1 MLLSN
6 ALWSFTVHP
15 SRSHHSLIPLAPLA
29 LGAML
34 PLTVAAEDV
43 RAEEILQEVIITA
56 TPLRT
61 TALETA
67 QPILLLGADQLRR
80 SLATNLGDTLA
91 NQPGLSSTSFGPIAS
106 RPVIR
111 GQGGLRVQ
119 VYQDG
124 AEALDVAALSDD
136 HAVSI
141 DPAFADRIEVLHGPA
156 ALMYG
161 SASAAGAVNV
171 VTDRL
176 PLRNADEPIE
186 THVELRGD
194 SANDERAISLRS
206 GGQLAGGWQWRFD
219 GFSKRSGDLQIAD
232 FVESP
237 ALRAELTAEGE
248 AINDERGELHNTDAK
263 SEGGSLGLGW
273 SGDRLAFALSLN
285 GYRNNYGLPEG
296 GHAHGEHGDE
306 IEGIDGDHADH
317 EDVRIDLEQRRVDLA
332 GEWRPTAGWIERWS
346 LRLARNDYEHAE
358 LENGAPAT
366 RYGQLGY
373 ETRLTADRRSDDL
386 ARGVL
391 GVQYRDLDFAAL
403 GDEAFLPPSRTRSL
417 GLFFFEERRVGAWLF
432 EAGARWERQTLD
444 AADTGNSRYRDNA
457 VSASI
462 GSVWTTSSQT
472 RWSLQLTRT
481 QRHPTAT
488 ELYADGEHLAL
499 QRYEIGNANLGIE
512 TARTADL
519 AWRYNAADDR
529 WQSKISVFVS
539 DYRDYIFAAP
549 LADGDDH
556 AEHDHGY
563 AHEAAL
569 REVEY
574 RATDAR
580 FHGLEAEWSIRDIAQ
595 IAEGSLGLRL
605 FGDFVRARDTEGG
618 ALPQIPPLRIGGELN
633 WSRGPWRIG
642 LETLWHDA
650 QTRLA
655 NNELRTDGYNLLAAD
670 LAHRHTYR
678 HGAGSATMLWFLRG
692 QNLLDEDARRH
703 ASPLKDVAPLAGRAL
718 SAGVRV
724 EF

>member
-1 MLLSN
+1 MN
-6 ALWSFTVHP
+6 
-15 SRSHHSLIPLAPLA
+15 SRRYTPRLIRLAPLA
-29 LGAML
+29 LGVLL
-34 PLTVAAEDV
+34 PTSMAVADET
-43 RAEEILQEVIITA
+43 LQEVIITA

-61 TALETA
+61 TTLETA
-67 QPILLLGADQLRR
+67 QPVLLLSADLLRR

-124 AEALDVAALSDD
+124 AETLDVAALSDD

-176 PLRNADEPIE
+176 PLRNTDGPIE
-186 THVELRGD
+186 TRLELRGD
-194 SANDERAISLRS
+194 SANDERAVALRS
-206 GGQLAGGWQWRFD
+206 GGHLGSGWQWRVD
-219 GFSKRSGDLQIAD
+219 GFSKRSGDLSIAD

-237 ALRAELTAEGE
+237 ALRAELAAEGE
-248 AINDERGELHNTDAK
+248 TVGDERGELHNTDAK

-273 SGDRLAFALSLN
+273 SGDSLAVALSLS
-285 GYRNNYGLPEG
+285 GYRNDYGLPEG
-296 GHAHGEHGDE
+296 GHAHGEHTDE
-306 IEGIDGDHADH
+306 LDGLDADHADH
-317 EDVRIDLEQRRVDLA
+317 EDVRIDLEQHRVDLA

-358 LENGAPAT
+358 IEDSIPAT

-373 ETRLTADRRSDDL
+373 ETRLTADRRSDDVG
-386 ARGVL
+386 RGVL
-391 GVQYRDLDFAAL
+391 GLQYRDLDFAAL

-417 GLFFFEERRVGAWLF
+417 GLFFFEERRFGALLV

-444 AADTGNSRYRDNA
+444 AHDAASSRYRDDA

-462 GSVWTTSSQT
+462 GSVWTSSPQT

-488 ELYADGEHLAL
+488 ELYADGAHLAL
-499 QRYEIGNANLGIE
+499 QRYELGNADLGVE
-512 TARTADL
+512 TARTVDL
-519 AWRYNAADDR
+519 AWRHNDADDR
-529 WQSKISVFVS
+529 WQSKISLFVS

-549 LADGDDH
+549 LGLDDDH
-556 AEHDHGY
+556 AEHANEHDHDHG
-563 AHEAAL
+563 EAL

-580 FHGLEAEWSIRDIAQ
+580 FHGLEAEWSIRELAKVAQ
-595 IAEGSLGLRL
+595 GGLGLRL
-605 FGDFVRARDTEGG
+605 FGDLVRARDADGH

-633 WSRGPWRIG
+633 WSRGPWRVG
-642 LETLWHDA
+642 LESLWHDA

-655 NNELRTDGYNLLAAD
+655 DNELRTDGYNLLAAD
-670 LAHRHTYR
+670 IAYRHTYR
-678 HGAGSATMLWFLRG
+678 HGAGAATMLWFLRG

-703 ASPLKDVAPLAGRAL
+703 ASPLKDVAPLAGRAV

>member
-1 MLLSN
+1 M
-6 ALWSFTVHP
+6 A
-15 SRSHHSLIPLAPLA
+15 
-29 LGAML
+29 
-34 PLTVAAEDV
+34 VADET
-43 RAEEILQEVIITA
+43 LQEVIITA

-61 TALETA
+61 TTLETA
-67 QPILLLGADQLRR
+67 QPVLLLSADLLRR

-124 AEALDVAALSDD
+124 AETLDVAALSDD

-176 PLRNADEPIE
+176 PLRNTDGPIE
-186 THVELRGD
+186 TRLELRGD
-194 SANDERAISLRS
+194 SANDERAVALRS
-206 GGQLAGGWQWRFD
+206 GGHLGSGWQWRVD
-219 GFSKRSGDLQIAD
+219 GFSKRSGDLSIAD

-237 ALRAELTAEGE
+237 ALRAELAAEGE
-248 AINDERGELHNTDAK
+248 TVGDERGELHNTDAK

-273 SGDRLAFALSLN
+273 SGDSLAVALSLS
-285 GYRNNYGLPEG
+285 GYRNDYGLPEG
-296 GHAHGEHGDE
+296 GHAHGEHTDE
-306 IEGIDGDHADH
+306 LDGLDANHADH
-317 EDVRIDLEQRRVDLA
+317 EDVRIDLEQHRVDLA

-358 LENGAPAT
+358 IEDSIPAT

-373 ETRLTADRRSDDL
+373 ETRLTADRRSDDVG
-386 ARGVL
+386 RGVL
-391 GVQYRDLDFAAL
+391 GLQYRDLDFAAL

-417 GLFFFEERRVGAWLF
+417 GLFFFEERRFGALLV

-444 AADTGNSRYRDNA
+444 AHDAASSRYRDDA

-462 GSVWTTSSQT
+462 GSVWTSSPQT

-488 ELYADGEHLAL
+488 ELYADGAHLAL
-499 QRYEIGNANLGIE
+499 QRYELGNADLGVE
-512 TARTADL
+512 TARTVDL
-519 AWRYNAADDR
+519 AWRHNDADDR
-529 WQSKISVFVS
+529 WQSKISLFVS

-549 LADGDDH
+549 LGLDDDH
-556 AEHDHGY
+556 AEHAHEHDHDHG
-563 AHEAAL
+563 EAL

-580 FHGLEAEWSIRDIAQ
+580 FHGLEAEWSIRELAKVAQ
-595 IAEGSLGLRL
+595 GGLGLRL
-605 FGDFVRARDTEGG
+605 FGDLVRARDADGH

-633 WSRGPWRIG
+633 WSRGPWRVG
-642 LETLWHDA
+642 LESLWHDA

-655 NNELRTDGYNLLAAD
+655 DNELRTDGYNLLAAD
-670 LAHRHTYR
+670 IAYRHTYR
-678 HGAGSATMLWFLRG
+678 HGAGAATMLWFLRG

-703 ASPLKDVAPLAGRAL
+703 ASPLKDVAPLAGRAV